1 MAARLKLH
9 TWVPMLCWSNV
20 QGRCRAPCQLRK
32 AQLWA
37 VHSGCKSLNTP
48 VVAVQ
53 ALPHIAQPVMQP

>member
-9 TWVPMLCWSNV
+9 LGAHAVPVECTGQMPH
-20 QGRCRAPCQLRK
+20 PCQLRK
-32 AQLWA
+32 AQLWT
-37 VHSGCKSLNTP
+37 VRSGCKSLNTP